1 MADVL
6 TQPAKVQKTE
16 APAAAPQEKPKCFG
30 DLSSS
35 IDIVKSS
42 VLNASN
48 PQDLKAIL
56 CGPGEGEPITA
67 VLKSDCDE
75 QLLFGIA
82 FNSPVRLQSI
92 GFAAPSAAPATVKLF
107 VNRQDMGFDD
117 VENVTPTQTLTL
129 SGASPHLSQQML
141 QFVKF
146 QNVNYITVFVENNRD
161 DDEVSLVQRV
171 SFVGDT
177 LHKTNMDD
185 LKKGG

>member
-1 MADVL
+1 MADL
-6 TQPAKVQKTE
+6 APPSKQQKIE
-16 APAAAPQEKPKCFG
+16 AAPTQEATKPKCFG
-30 DLSSS
+30 DLSDS

-48 PQDLKAIL
+48 PQSLKSVL
-56 CGPGEGEPITA
+56 CGPAEGESA
-67 VLKSDCDE
+67 EALKSDCDE

-82 FNSPVRLQSI
+82 FNAPVRLQSI

-117 VENVTPTQTLTL
+117 VESVTPTQTLTL
-129 SGASPHLSQQML
+129 SGAAPHLAQTAL

-146 QNVNYITVFVENNRD
+146 QNVNFLTIFVENNRD
-161 DDEVSLVQRV
+161 EEDVSLVQRIA
-171 SFVGDT
+171 FVGDT
-177 LHKTNMDD
+177 LHKTNMND